1 MALKSSGSAV
11 VKALNGLLTTELRA
25 INQYFLDSK
34 LAAHQGLEHLAEEFR
49 KASFEEMNDAEE
61 LMDRILLLGGLPNL
75 QRVDPFATGET
86 VTEQFNLALELETK
100 AVSQLREAIVAADKA
115 GDQGTAAMLT
125 DMLVEEEGQVE
136 WIQGQLGLIEKV
148 GEQAY
153 LAQQIRS

>member
-1 MALKSSGSAV
+1 MALKSSGTAV

-34 LAAHQGLEHLAEEFR
+34 LAAHHGYEHLAEEFR

-75 QRVDPFATGET
+75 QRVDPFATGESI
-86 VTEQFNLALELETK
+86 TEQFQLALELETK
-100 AVSQLREAIVAADKA
+100 AVAQLKAAIITADKA
-115 GDQGTAAMLT
+115 GDPGTATMLRAML
-125 DMLVEEEGQVE
+125 LEEEEQVD
-136 WIQGQLGLIEKV
+136 WIEGQLGLIQTL
-148 GEQAY
+148 GETAY